1 MTRTT
6 PLTAAQQAEQNS
18 HRNLSL
24 GSGKMVKKARLNN
37 TKLPHLIRAFI
48 EGATATQAAEASG
61 LSKQVVNRFI
71 ASLRRVRPYQL
82 LISDYHIVP
91 GWILPVYILGYDKDV
106 PIPKPLSQAERS
118 KRYRARQKHLKLI
131 QATAGSTTHGY

>member
-6 PLTAAQQAEQNS
+6 PLTAAQQAEARS
-18 HRNLSL
+18 HANLSL

-82 LISDYHIVP
+82 HISDYHIVP
-91 GWILPVYILGYDKDV
+91 GWILPVYTLGYDKDV
-106 PIPKPLSQAERS
+106 PIPKSLSQAERS

-131 QATAGSTTHGY
+131 QATAGSSTHGS